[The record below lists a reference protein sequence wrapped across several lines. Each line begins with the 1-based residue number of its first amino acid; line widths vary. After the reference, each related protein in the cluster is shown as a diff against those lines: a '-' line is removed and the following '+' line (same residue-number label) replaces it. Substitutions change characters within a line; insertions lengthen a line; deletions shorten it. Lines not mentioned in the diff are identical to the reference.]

1 MEKGVRQERQSVCDA
16 YIVKV
21 MKTHKQVLHTD
32 LIQKVIAQI
41 SMFQAQPLMIKQRIE
56 SLIERA
62 YMKRDEK
69 NKAMYIY
76 VP

>member
-1 MEKGVRQERQSVCDA
+1 
-16 YIVKV
+16 
-21 MKTHKQVLHTD
+21 
-32 LIQKVIAQI
+32 
-41 SMFQAQPLMIKQRIE
+41 MFQAQPLMIKQRIE

-76 VP
+76 VPW